1 MELSRQDAHCCLG
14 VELPA
19 GFTLA
24 AAQSISDDGRVIC
37 GWGYE
42 DVVFFAD
49 AWIVVLPAEDVPCPA
64 DFNGDGTVDGADLTL
79 LLVAWGTSDA
89 AIDLDGNGTVDGA
102 DLTLFL
108 SDWGDCG

>member
-1 MELSRQDAHCCLG
+1 M
-14 VELPA
+14 
-19 GFTLA
+19 
-24 AAQSISDDGRVIC
+24 
-37 GWGYE
+37 
-42 DVVFFAD
+42 
-49 AWIVVLPAEDVPCPA
+49 LPAEDVPCPA

-108 SDWGDCG
+108 SEWGDCG